1 MDILWVA
8 SCRKATEIVIA
19 IVIRLTGK
27 AKARIRK
34 VRELRVEKR
43 KSRDIQ
49 KAARKS
55 D

>member
-1 MDILWVA
+1 MA

-27 AKARIRK
+27 AKARIR
-34 VRELRVEKR
+34 EVEEVKEQRR

-49 KAARKS
+49 KEARKS